1 MKKIMSF
8 MVVALSVLMASSC
21 TKENAGRSDEATMT
35 LSLSIPEAAVTKAYG
50 DGMYDA
56 KNLIIG
62 IFDENGVEKSRRN
75 LVWEKDVFE
84 QEIQIRFIMGK
95 KYQLVLWAQYG
106 NAYGDPRSM
115 SLNEIKLDYKASNRE
130 ELDAF
135 YAYVPTFEVRQDFSK
150 SIVLTRPFAQ
160 LNFATTIGDMDESVS
175 DVDMTG
181 LENTAVVTISN
192 VANTLN
198 LFTGE
203 TSFVSDDQESAKG
216 TVVVPATA
224 FPTKV
229 DGKYPTINVEGVD
242 YEVISMNYVLVADA
256 GSKDGKTTVDLKL
269 QVGELV
275 IDVPNAY
282 MKRNW
287 RTNVVG
293 ELLTAEGSFKVSID
307 PDFTGSYNEFWNQG
321 TDSEVENK

>member
-1 MKKIMSF
+1 
-8 MVVALSVLMASSC
+8 
-21 TKENAGRSDEATMT
+21 
-35 LSLSIPEAAVTKAYG
+35 
-50 DGMYDA
+50 
-56 KNLIIG
+56 
-62 IFDENGVEKSRRN
+62 
-75 LVWEKDVFE
+75 
-84 QEIQIRFIMGK
+84 
-95 KYQLVLWAQYG
+95 
-106 NAYGDPRSM
+106 M

-175 DVDMTG
+175 DADMTG
-181 LENTAVVTISN
+181 LDNTAVVTISN

-203 TSFVSDDQESAKG
+203 TSFVSEDEESAKG

-321 TDSEVENK
+321 TDSEIENK